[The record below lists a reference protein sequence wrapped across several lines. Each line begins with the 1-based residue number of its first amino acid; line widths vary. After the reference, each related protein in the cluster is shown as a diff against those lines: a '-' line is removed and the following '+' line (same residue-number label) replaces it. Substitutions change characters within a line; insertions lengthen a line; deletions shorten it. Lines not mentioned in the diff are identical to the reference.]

1 MRIAVVDGQGGGIGR
16 AIVDKLKTALPE
28 VEVIALGTNSA
39 ATGQMLRAGADE
51 GATGENAIVHNMKFV
66 DIVVGVI
73 AIINANSMMGEL
85 TPRMA
90 QAIETLPLRSYF
102 P

>member
-39 ATGQMLRAGADE
+39 AT
-51 GATGENAIVHNMKFV
+51 
-66 DIVVGVI
+66 
-73 AIINANSMMGEL
+73 
-85 TPRMA
+85 
-90 QAIETLPLRSYF
+90 
-102 P
+102 